1 MKKNVTSQCSRCCS
15 APTAVCSNC
24 QFSISPLIITN
35 VTNITYHAQSN
46 ANANSNNSNKRA
58 SQLELARN
66 AANKLLQN
74 NRKVPAK
81 KQIIVKNEIPSSST
95 AEIINKI
102 YDLRIRPTQVNYERT
117 PEMKARNAQQTCRS
131 YNSNILV
138 KETKTKQVRERY
150 QNDESFK
157 QSHTKKM
164 QEKMQIK
171 YNTDESFKVNHKTI
185 MKQKYQ
191 TDKYYHDKLLSDSK
205 NSYQTPQGIKRKSNY
220 QNVYQAS
227 KKTKISSHE
236 RFQEQKREMP
246 TVICTSRAQLFF
258 KKSTVHELTLKINKS
273 LRISD
278 VCIYRSHLQENE
290 SGNVCS
296 TCANHLKKGKVPH
309 FAVVNGLLFEPLPE
323 ELTGLTTLEERLV
336 SARIPFMQ
344 IRELGY
350 QKQLGLKGNCVNV
363 PIDINKT
370 VTCLPRMDSEDD
382 TLLVQLMRRMT
393 DEDDLTDQQ
402 ETLLTSGFVADSG
415 IKIAPGEGNMPLS
428 LTLDEDMDVL
438 AFPTVYGGKQ
448 RIFKVKYTPVEMAK
462 AEARSHDRRVATNI
476 PKNRIT
482 IKRRTKILLPLPNEM
497 NEQGKVSVKK
507 LHSEIKE
514 ITEVIAR
521 TDEDCTFDEYL
532 AYLNIDEQSYM
543 MALRSKLK
551 RPTVFLKRNLNER
564 RITAYNREML
574 QLWEAHMDMQ
584 LVVSPYGCVKYIVS
598 FVSKSE
604 KEESCNDNSK
614 HKTVYELKNKSGF
627 LSRRYKRL
635 VIQFRNYREGEDK
648 LNFQRENLMLFTA
661 WRTEPSLLDPTLPLQ
676 LSQLLETI
684 QSNRNNYCKYDN
696 TFDKIDVDLM
706 EEDEENDEESTVAPQ
721 FKILDL
727 NETPSDFQLEMPHT
741 PERKFYLSRGG
752 G

>member
-1 MKKNVTSQCSRCCS
+1 MNSIATVSNDGPTNYCLHDAILCFFHNFHYGIFTCQVESIAVMKIENEYYVFDSHKRCKNGLRDGANGAAVLVCFANINELIIHLKALYRCSRCCS

-46 ANANSNNSNKRA
+46 ANANSNSSNKRKYK
-58 SQLELARN
+58 N
-66 AANKLLQN
+66 KNKKANKLLQN

-117 PEMKARNAQQTCRS
+117 PEMKAKNTQQTCQS

-150 QNDESFK
+150 QNDASFK
-157 QSHTKKM
+157 QSHNKKM

-171 YNTDESFKVNHKTI
+171 YNTDDTKLINIIMIMILKTLI
-185 MKQKYQ
+185 KLYKELRENPITKMCI
-191 TDKYYHDKLLSDSK
+191 KLL
-205 NSYQTPQGIKRKSNY
+205 
-220 QNVYQAS
+220 
-227 KKTKISSHE
+227 KKQQFLYMKDF
-236 RFQEQKREMP
+236 RN
-246 TVICTSRAQLFF
+246 
-258 KKSTVHELTLKINKS
+258 KKGKCLL
-273 LRISD
+273 ISD

-428 LTLDEDMDVL
+428 LTLDEDMG

-448 RIFKVKYTPVEMAK
+448 RILKKWQKQRPEVMTDVLRLTFLRNLYRDKNGPFYPYEVDNDFFRIELQFREVT
-462 AEARSHDRRVATNI
+462 EA
-476 PKNRIT
+476 
-482 IKRRTKILLPLPNEM
+482 
-497 NEQGKVSVKK
+497 
-507 LHSEIKE
+507 
-514 ITEVIAR
+514 IAR
-521 TDEDCTFDEYL
+521 TDEECTFDEYL

-564 RITAYNREML
+564 RINAYNREML

-598 FVSKSE
+598 YVSKPQKDFE
-604 KEESCNDNSK
+604 AFES
-614 HKTVYELKNKSGF
+614 
-627 LSRRYKRL
+627 
-635 VIQFRNYREGEDK
+635 
-648 LNFQRENLMLFTA
+648 
-661 WRTEPSLLDPTLPLQ
+661 LDPYQP
-676 LSQLLETI
+676 SA
-684 QSNRNNYCKYDN
+684 
-696 TFDKIDVDLM
+696 
-706 EEDEENDEESTVAPQ
+706 ED
-721 FKILDL
+721 
-727 NETPSDFQLEMPHT
+727 
-741 PERKFYLSRGG
+741 GG
-752 G
+752 SI